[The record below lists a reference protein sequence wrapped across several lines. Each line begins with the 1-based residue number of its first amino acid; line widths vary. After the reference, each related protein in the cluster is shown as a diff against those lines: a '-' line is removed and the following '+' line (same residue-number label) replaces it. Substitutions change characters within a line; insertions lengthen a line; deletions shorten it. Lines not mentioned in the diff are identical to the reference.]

1 MDLCN
6 GRKMIMLQMEGEL
19 NEVVGIYEYI
29 LNPEGQVEHQLF
41 KPGAGII
48 GPK

>member
-1 MDLCN
+1 MT
-6 GRKMIMLQMEGEL
+6 MLQTEGEV
-19 NEVVGIYEYI
+19 NGVAGIYEYI
-29 LNPEGQVEHQLF
+29 LNPQGQVEHELF